1 LKLSLSLPTDQVARA
16 EEFVTGRAVAEMAVA
31 AEAAGFDSV
40 AVTDHPFPDDPWL
53 QAGGHHALDPLVA
66 LSFAAAATTTIG
78 VRTNLY
84 IAAYRNPF
92 LSAKAVASLQLLSGG
107 RLILGIG
114 AGYLEPEFR
123 ALGVPFD
130 ERNDLTDEAIVL
142 MKRAWV
148 EDGLQVTGSHFDA
161 PGNTML
167 PHLTHFPP
175 IWIGGNSKRAAR
187 RAVDLADG
195 WLPFP
200 NAAQAVKRRRTAA
213 METLDDLRAGIEYAR
228 GYAAEVGRKE
238 PLGVSFS
245 LGGIDIPTTASD
257 PGDVMVE
264 MATQLASVGV
274 TDLFG
279 GTRRVDTRAEFIEEV
294 ERMGRELVPR
304 ISALQASGG
313 GAV

>member
-1 LKLSLSLPTDQVARA
+1 LKLSLSLPTDHVTRV

-66 LSFAAAATTTIG
+66 LSFAAAATTKLR

-92 LSAKAVASLQLLSGG
+92 VSAKAVASLQQLSDN

-142 MKRAWV
+142 MKRAWL
-148 EDGLQVTGSHFDA
+148 EDGVQVKGSHFDA

-167 PHLTHFPP
+167 PHLTQLPT

-200 NAAQAVKRRRTAA
+200 NAAATVKRRRTAA

-245 LGGIDIPTTASD
+245 LGGIAIPTTASD
-257 PGDVMVE
+257 PADVMLE
-264 MATQLASVGV
+264 MATQLAAVGV
-274 TDLFG
+274 SDLMG
-279 GTRRVDTRAEFIEEV
+279 GAYGVETRAQFVAEV
-294 ERMGRELVPR
+294 EKLGRELVPR
-304 ISALQASGG
+304 ITALEPNG
-313 GAV
+313 GAA